1 MNFYWMQ
8 IFIFFGRKII
18 IYSSL
23 EKDYN
28 ILQFGRKIIIYSSL
42 EKREK
47 EKKALKHG
55 YKE

>member
-28 ILQFGRKIIIYSSL
+28 ILQFGRKIIRYSSL